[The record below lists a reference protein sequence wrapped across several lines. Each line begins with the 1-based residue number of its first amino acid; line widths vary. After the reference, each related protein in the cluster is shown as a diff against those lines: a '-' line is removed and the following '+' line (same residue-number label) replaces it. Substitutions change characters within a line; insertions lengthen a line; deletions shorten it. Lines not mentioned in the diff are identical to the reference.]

1 MHKILPKEN
10 IHLYQADMDKE
21 YENIFLKRYMYIFL
35 HAKHCPIKRLNG
47 GFSEGEGF
55 LLSLIQKYFGHNR
68 PNS

>member
-35 HAKHCPIKRLNG
+35 HANIVQSRD
-47 GFSEGEGF
+47 SMED
-55 LLSLIQKYFGHNR
+55 SLREKASFCH
-68 PNS
+68 